1 MNNLKWSLICW
12 SYSRAI
18 QTEAQPRFV
27 IHLVICSFSL
37 DLDGLSHLLPPNLYL
52 AKREG
57 NSNKKRISR
66 TSNYQNLTC
75 QKTKLEFINM
85 HTLKMNLPYWVLFL
99 EVNQVARVQGEMTYS
114 IKNISPAQIWSW
126 FLRAEL
132 WQEPVQHL
140 TDNFRQSIH
149 SYPWPVIE
157 ASYKSAYINTEKIA
171 NPTTLWPLC
180 RGTFYY
186 ENQCLRIFC

>member
-1 MNNLKWSLICW
+1 MNNLQWSLICW

-114 IKNISPAQIWSW
+114 IKNISPAQIWSIMLQVRISSHPP
-126 FLRAEL
+126 LRVPGIPL
-132 WQEPVQHL
+132 L
-140 TDNFRQSIH
+140 
-149 SYPWPVIE
+149 
-157 ASYKSAYINTEKIA
+157 
-171 NPTTLWPLC
+171 PLC
-180 RGTFYY
+180 LLCIPVGPLSVPLISWCCCSSAKTFRMIRSLAWY
-186 ENQCLRIFC
+186 EVP